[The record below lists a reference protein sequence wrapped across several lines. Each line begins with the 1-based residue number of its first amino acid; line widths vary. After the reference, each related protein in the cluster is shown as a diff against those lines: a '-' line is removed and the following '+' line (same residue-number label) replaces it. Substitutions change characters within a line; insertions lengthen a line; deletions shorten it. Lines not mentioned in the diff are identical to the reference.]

1 MSELRHSHQHRHGP
15 LGQCS
20 RRNSQGDRESA
31 PRSHHQVLPLTIQE
45 SDDRGCCVCISEGEI
60 LNDRPKSAGAVAD
73 LRALTQVL
81 AGYREPNHGR
91 SVVEILIIVV
101 PFILLRLLMWWTL
114 RIGYGIYLL
123 LAIPTAGFLVRL
135 FMIQHD
141 CGHGSS
147 FRHRLVNE

>member
-1 MSELRHSHQHRHGP
+1 M
-15 LGQCS
+15 
-20 RRNSQGDRESA
+20 
-31 PRSHHQVLPLTIQE
+31 
-45 SDDRGCCVCISEGEI
+45 
-60 LNDRPKSAGAVAD
+60 AD

-141 CGHGSS
+141 CSHGSS